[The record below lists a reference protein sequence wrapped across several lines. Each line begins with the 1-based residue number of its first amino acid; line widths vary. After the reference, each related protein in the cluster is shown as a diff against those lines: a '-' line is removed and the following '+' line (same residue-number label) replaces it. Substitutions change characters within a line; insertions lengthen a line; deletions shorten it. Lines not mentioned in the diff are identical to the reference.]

1 MLRLVFAIY
10 LIHCF
15 VFQLNADVYND
26 ILNGRISRSHN
37 TATASIVTNY
47 LNNRLQKR
55 ILNDVSLK
63 GNKYVF
69 VTPEQVRFKIP
80 LKLTH

>member
-1 MLRLVFAIY
+1 MLRLVFTIY

-15 VFQLNADVYND
+15 VFQLNANVYND

-47 LNNRLQKR
+47 FNNRLQKR

-69 VTPEQVRFKIP
+69 VTPDQVRFKIP